1 MSQFYSDSI
10 FWIEIEKIKPNP
22 FQPRHEFDQDRL
34 RDLAE
39 SIRMYGILQPLV
51 VTRNEVVKADGGL
64 ATEYELISGE
74 RRLRASKLAGL
85 SQVPVIIRSSH
96 EDARVKLELAIIENL
111 QREDL
116 NPVDRARAFQRLVD
130 EFNFKHIQ
138 IAEKVGKSREYVSNS
153 LRLLTLPE
161 DILNALSEG
170 KISEGHARPLM
181 MLTDRPEEQ
190 STLFKEITFKKLTV
204 REAEAIAR
212 KIATDRVRKKERAFD
227 PELTELEAK
236 LTESLGTRVSIE
248 KKDNGGRLTIDFF
261 SNDDLRTILQLVQ
274 TNGDGHEPKK
284 GTEMMDAHIAQAAAL
299 SNATPLDISSADTET
314 VAVAEESHPIDDRT
328 PIEKQE
334 QADTEDLYSIKNF
347 SI

>member
-10 FWIEIEKIKPNP
+10 FWIEVEKVKPNP

-39 SIRMYGILQPLV
+39 SIRMYGVLQPLV
-51 VTRNEVVKADGGL
+51 VTRVEVVKEDGGL

-153 LRLLTLPE
+153 LRLLTLP
-161 DILNALSEG
+161 
-170 KISEGHARPLM
+170 
-181 MLTDRPEEQ
+181 
-190 STLFKEITFKKLTV
+190 
-204 REAEAIAR
+204 
-212 KIATDRVRKKERAFD
+212 
-227 PELTELEAK
+227 
-236 LTESLGTRVSIE
+236 
-248 KKDNGGRLTIDFF
+248 
-261 SNDDLRTILQLVQ
+261 
-274 TNGDGHEPKK
+274 
-284 GTEMMDAHIAQAAAL
+284 
-299 SNATPLDISSADTET
+299 
-314 VAVAEESHPIDDRT
+314 
-328 PIEKQE
+328 
-334 QADTEDLYSIKNF
+334 
-347 SI
+347 